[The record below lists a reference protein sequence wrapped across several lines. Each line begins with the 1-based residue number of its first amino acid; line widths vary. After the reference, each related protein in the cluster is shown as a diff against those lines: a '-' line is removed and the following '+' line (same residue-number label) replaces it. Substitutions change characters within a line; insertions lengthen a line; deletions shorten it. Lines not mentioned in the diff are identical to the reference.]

1 MREWEMFVCR
11 CGSSALGGPEE
22 VVHFNNQCPGR
33 RDGTVIE
40 RLVLVPK
47 GSENAAPSED
57 ADRALALA

>member
-33 RDGTVIE
+33 HDETVIE
-40 RLVLVPK
+40 RFVLVPK
-47 GSENAAPSED
+47 DSESAASSEVL
-57 ADRALALA
+57 DRTLAVV